1 MLLSSTLIRVSA
13 INAVDGFSTRH
24 VNAMDVGAVRLP
36 KSEDFRDSFIAV
48 HKSAI
53 AE

>member
-36 KSEDFRDSFIAV
+36 KAKISETFLLQC
-48 HKSAI
+48 
-53 AE
+53 